1 MDEKLQA
8 VLAQLKLAPGAK
20 VHSARWQAD
29 GSARVLVDEGIGGV
43 KVHVLKYNPQ
53 IAQIY
58 ADKAEAVEEIS
69 EAPFDVSKKPEA
81 ESPPEKRVV
90 SKRSRSRK

>member
-43 KVHVLKYNPQ
+43 KVMEIPYRED
-53 IAQIY
+53 A
-58 ADKAEAVEEIS
+58 KALSSVEETP
-69 EAPFDVSKKPEA
+69 EAPSDVLQEPEA

-90 SKRSRSRK
+90 SKRSRNRK